1 MKTCVKRD
9 PAEKVG
15 VVCKKNGK
23 YDIIEYS
30 ELNEEQANRTKPGS
44 DELFFELG
52 NILIFMLSSSKLL
65 QLC

>member
-9 PAEKVG
+9 PGEKVG

-30 ELNEEQANRTKPGS
+30 ELTDEQANRTKP
-44 DELFFELG
+44 D
-52 NILIFMLSSSKLL
+52 N
-65 QLC
+65 